1 MSKKSSAL
9 DDIVKYIIDISNG
22 KSTLT
27 EKIIREEKDE
37 NRQYILTSLLFMNQE
52 LQFGAQLRQEN
63 LELSLKNKNL
73 ADNSKEAEQYVYL
86 ASHDLKSPLL
96 NVKSLLEL
104 VENDEENTLSK
115 DSAMFIQQGI
125 ISATRMADLIDNLLD
140 YAKLD
145 ILANVQ
151 LMDTT
156 QVIKQVLVDLSH
168 DIVQLNVTIEISDN
182 LPKINGDIVKIRA
195 LFQNLISNAIKYS
208 IEGKGIIIKITAHQ
222 DRSHDVF
229 CIEDNGIGIAKNDIG
244 KLFDFFARTG
254 SLNKYQ
260 GSGIGLAHCKK
271 IMQIHGGSIWVESE
285 VDNYSKFLLSFPQ
298 PSIDE

>member
-1 MSKKSSAL
+1 MSKEPDKL

-27 EKIIREEKDE
+27 EETIREEKDKQC
-37 NRQYILTSLLFMNQE
+37 QYILTSLLFMNQE
-52 LQFGAQLRQEN
+52 LQFSARLRQEN
-63 LELSLKNKNL
+63 LALSIKNKTL
-73 ADNSKEAEQYVYL
+73 VENSKEAEQYVYL

-104 VENDEENTLSK
+104 VENDDDNNLSD
-115 DSAMFIQQGI
+115 DSAMFIKQGVL
-125 ISATRMADLIDNLLD
+125 SATRMVELIDNLLD
-140 YAKLD
+140 YAKLE

-151 LMDTT
+151 LIEPIEL
-156 QVIKQVLVDLSH
+156 IKQVVVDLSH
-168 DIVQLNVTIEISDN
+168 DIVQSNVTIDASDN

-208 IEGKGIIIKITAHQ
+208 KEGKSTIKITAQ
-222 DRSHDVF
+222 QNGSDDIF
-229 CIEDNGIGIAKNDIG
+229 CVEDNGIGIAKKDIG
-244 KLFDFFARTG
+244 RLFDFFARTG
-254 SLNKYQ
+254 STNKYQ

-285 VDNYSKFLLSFPQ
+285 VGQYSKFLLSFPK
-298 PSIDE
+298 PPIDE